1 MTQDSP
7 KLSSLFK
14 LEFPQSVGMFAS
26 YEDAQKAVDHLADAQ
41 FPVEN
46 LAIVGTDLRS
56 IERVLGRR
64 TWGTVIG
71 QGVQSGLSTGL
82 LVALLMWFLQ
92 PSANFLLLVLTALG
106 IGILIG
112 IAFAALGYW
121 MAQGK
126 RDFTSVSRTVATRY
140 ELLSEHKVATQ
151 ARELLAS
158 LPGARAAQFDP
169 RLAPPAGYP
178 GQAGGYPQP
187 PAGYSGGQPPTQPPA
202 GYPSAG
208 YPPPPYQGPFQGGP
222 NPNGPYQP
230 GPNPN
235 GPWQPGPNSGGPNS
249 GGPNPNGP
257 WQPGPTPGGPNP
269 NGPYQPGPGQPGPYP
284 PGGGFAG
291 PQHQSGLGYPPEPQ
305 TPPPTPSPDEH
316 KQA

>member
-1 MTQDSP
+1 MTQQNP
-7 KLSSLFK
+7 KLGDLFK
-14 LEFPQSVGMFAS
+14 LEFPQSVGNFAT
-26 YEDAQKAVDHLADAQ
+26 YEDAQRAVDHLADAQ

-64 TWGTVIG
+64 TWGTVIS

-82 LVALLMWFLQ
+82 LVAFLMWILQ
-92 PSANFLLLVLTALG
+92 PQANFLVLLLSALV

-140 ELLSEHKVATQ
+140 ELLSEHKVAGQ
-151 ARELLAS
+151 ARELLAG

-169 RLAPPAGYP
+169 RLAGPQPSFQPTQPPAGYP
-178 GQAGGYPQP
+178 GAQP
-187 PAGYSGGQPPTQPPA
+187 PLGWPGSPPPTQPPT

-208 YPPPPYQGPFQGGP
+208 YPPPPYQGP
-222 NPNGPYQP
+222 YP
-230 GPNPN
+230 GPQYP
-235 GPWQPGPNSGGPNS
+235 GAQYPPPGYPGGFGPGP
-249 GGPNPNGP
+249 
-257 WQPGPTPGGPNP
+257 Q
-269 NGPYQPGPGQPGPYP
+269 Q
-284 PGGGFAG
+284 
-291 PQHQSGLGYPPEPQ
+291 QSGLGYPPESQ
-305 TPPPTPSPDEH
+305 SPPAAPSPDEPR
-316 KQA
+316 QG